1 MNGFKQ
7 AFQQNHLILSLGL
20 GLFLVLA
27 GSTSLTSAWMMT
39 LALLLNLFLVT
50 TILYFLRT
58 WLTPENR
65 WLVIMIVM
73 STIATMVQMLSM
85 AFLPTWVE
93 GLSNVLPL
101 IAVSG
106 IILARVDTVVMSE
119 SYRNIILD
127 TLGSVLGFAMV
138 ILPIGFF
145 ADFLGLGVFQF
156 ASPVNDV
163 MLWSITLL
171 PESLRLPIFTGG
183 NAAIGIL
190 LLASLWIALLRRI
203 GGNRV

>member
-1 MNGFKQ
+1 MKVFKQ

-20 GLFLVLA
+20 GLFLLLA

-58 WLTPENR
+58 WLTPDNR

-73 STIATMVQMLSM
+73 GTVATMVQMLSL

-93 GLSNVLPL
+93 GISNVLPL
-101 IAVSG
+101 MAVSG

-183 NAAIGIL
+183 YASIGIL
-190 LLASLWIALLRRI
+190 LLASLWIALLRRF
-203 GGNRV
+203 GGTRV

>member
-58 WLTPENR
+58 WLTPENH
-65 WLVIMIVM
+65 WLLIMIVM

>member
-1 MNGFKQ
+1 MKVVKQ

-20 GLFLVLA
+20 GIFLLLA

-39 LALLLNLFLVT
+39 LALFLNLFLVT

-58 WLTPENR
+58 WLLPENR

-73 STIATMVQMLSM
+73 GTVATMVQMLAM
-85 AFLPTWVE
+85 AFLPNWVE

-106 IILARVDTVVMSE
+106 MILARVDTVVMSE
-119 SYRNIILD
+119 SYRTIFLD
-127 TLGSVLGFAMV
+127 TLGSILGFAMV
-138 ILPIGFF
+138 ILPIGLLT
-145 ADFLGLGVFQF
+145 DFLGLGVFQF
-156 ASPVNDV
+156 ASPVDDV
-163 MLWSITLL
+163 MLWSLTLL

-183 NAAIGIL
+183 NAAIGVL
-190 LLASLWIALLRRI
+190 LLASLWIALLRRV
-203 GGNRV
+203 GGTRV